1 MSRQRIAYALSAVGV
16 VILSIANW
24 GRFASSDNDPV
35 LVGLATALILAA
47 VVGGIV
53 LSTRRDRV
61 RRAAAA
67 SARPGWSTHA
77 VWSDAALGAQ
87 LRRQGWHVERLR
99 PSGGTR
105 LTLAWSDDGIEL
117 WRGAEVLV
125 PLSWEEVAAI
135 TPTTGQSGGAVRPA
149 VNLSTTSDAHLV
161 LVPTARPDGGI
172 LPASAA
178 AVTRLVT
185 TLRAARD
192 LN

>member
-1 MSRQRIAYALSAVGV
+1 MSRLRIAYALSAVGV
-16 VILSIANW
+16 VILSVANW
-24 GRFASSDNDPV
+24 RRLASSDDDP
-35 LVGLATALILAA
+35 LLIALATALILA
-47 VVGGIV
+47 VIVGGIV
-53 LSTRRDRV
+53 LYVIRDRT

-77 VWSDAALGAQ
+77 VWSDAALGDQ

-105 LTLAWSDDGIEL
+105 LTLAWSAEGVEL

-125 PLSWEEVAAI
+125 PLTWEEVAAI
-135 TPTTGQSGGAVRPA
+135 TPTTGESGGAVRPA
-149 VNLSTTSDAHLV
+149 LNLSTTSDAHLV
-161 LVPTARPDGGI
+161 LVPTARPDGGL

-178 AVTRLVT
+178 TVTRLIT